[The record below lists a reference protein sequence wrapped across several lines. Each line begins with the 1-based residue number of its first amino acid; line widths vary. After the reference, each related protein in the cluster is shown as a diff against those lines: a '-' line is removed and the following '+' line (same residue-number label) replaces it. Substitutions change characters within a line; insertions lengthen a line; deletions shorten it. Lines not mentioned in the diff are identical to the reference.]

1 MFSTAYVL
9 TIGSDYDFSLLV
21 DDLSKCSNSN
31 FSLAPSLLGKKRYK
45 AVSFATR
52 TQLLFLVVVFDQES
66 KARQKRFF
74 QPLFLRK
81 TLGQYGLLKAKE
93 IKLGAQPLM
102 ASRHGYRWRASP
114 TKAALHLRGPRLGL
128 A

>member
-1 MFSTAYVL
+1 MS
-9 TIGSDYDFSLLV
+9 SDYDPQFLWMI
-21 DDLSKCSNSN
+21 
-31 FSLAPSLLGKKRYK
+31 LASVPIATSPWHPVSSEKRGTK
-45 AVSFATR
+45 AVSFTTR
-52 TQLLFLVVVFDQES
+52 THLLFLVVVFDQER

-81 TLGQYGLLKAKE
+81 TFGQYGVLKAKE
-93 IKLGAQPLM
+93 IKLEAQPLM

-114 TKAALHLRGPRLGL
+114 TKAALHLYGPSLGL